1 MAVPSSGALSLAGI
15 RAELA
20 TNTYNASATTTSSLK
35 DLSDG
40 TVATINTDNASG
52 DRPDGNT
59 PHAMT
64 EFYAYDHDLSSFSD
78 DISFDFDGSND
89 FLSATPSEEIIDA
102 ALETSGSVSI
112 WVKLD
117 SMSSNGIIWQITAES
132 GTSNQLNILW
142 QNAAGKIRGNV
153 KLGNTANLAD
163 SGSGLENDGQWHHV
177 VMTWLSGSNTAAL
190 NIVRLYVDGS
200 QTDTDAINHTWND
213 AADPALMTFGRN
225 SIQNNAFFNGH
236 MNDIAIFNDVLS
248 ASEVST
254 IYNSGSPKDESRHSG
269 IVAYYTMESY
279 EDGDEELVSD
289 LDTAFTLTIN
299 NNDDIDSSDTP

>member
-1 MAVPSSGALSLAGI
+1 MAVPSSGVLSLAGI

-20 TNTYNASATTTSSLK
+20 TNTYNASATTTASLK
-35 DLSDG
+35 ELSDG
-40 TVATINTDNASG
+40 TVATINTGNASG

-78 DISFDFDGSND
+78 DISFDFDGTND
-89 FLSATPSEEIIDA
+89 FMSASGNLPA
-102 ALETSGSVSI
+102 VNALETTGSVSI

-117 SMSSNGIIWQITAES
+117 PMSSNGIIWQITAES
-132 GTSNQLNILW
+132 GTNNQLNILW

-153 KLGNTANLAD
+153 KLGGTANLAD
-163 SGSGLENDGQWHHV
+163 SGTGLENDGQYHHV

-200 QTDTDAINHTWND
+200 QTDTDAINTTWND

-236 MNDIAIFNDVLS
+236 MNDIAIFDDVLS

-279 EDGDEELVSD
+279 EDADEVLASD
-289 LDTAFTLTIN
+289 LDTAFNLTIN

>member
-1 MAVPSSGALSLAGI
+1 
-15 RAELA
+15 
-20 TNTYNASATTTSSLK
+20 
-35 DLSDG
+35 
-40 TVATINTDNASG
+40 
-52 DRPDGNT
+52 
-59 PHAMT
+59 
-64 EFYAYDHDLSSFSD
+64 
-78 DISFDFDGSND
+78 
-89 FLSATPSEEIIDA
+89 
-102 ALETSGSVSI
+102 
-112 WVKLD
+112 
-117 SMSSNGIIWQITAES
+117 MSSNGIIWQITAES

-236 MNDIAIFNDVLS
+236 MNDIALFSDKLTS
-248 ASEVST
+248 SEISS
-254 IYNSGSPKDESRHSG
+254 IYNSGEPKDESSHSG
-269 IVAYYTMESY
+269 LVAYYTMEGY
-279 EDGDEELVSD
+279 SD
-289 LDTAFTLTIN
+289 NDTTLT
-299 NNDDIDSSDTP
+299 DDSSNSYSLTITNSTNIDSTDTP

>member
-1 MAVPSSGALSLAGI
+1 MAVPSSGTISLAGI

-20 TNTYNASATTTSSLK
+20 TNTYNASATTTASLK
-35 DLSDG
+35 ELSDG
-40 TVATINTDNASG
+40 TVATINTGNASD

-78 DISFDFDGSND
+78 DISFDFDGTND
-89 FLSATPSEEIIDA
+89 FMSASGNLPA
-102 ALETSGSVSI
+102 VNALETTGSVSI

-117 SMSSNGIIWQITAES
+117 PMSSNGIIWQITAES
-132 GTSNQLNILW
+132 GTNNQLNILW

-153 KLGNTANLAD
+153 KLGGTANLAD
-163 SGSGLENDGQWHHV
+163 SGSGLENDGQYHHV
-177 VMTWLSGSNTAAL
+177 VMTWLSGDRTSSN
-190 NIVRLYVDGS
+190 NIVRMYIDGS

-213 AADPALMTFGRN
+213 ASEPALMTFGKN

-248 ASEVST
+248 SSEVAA
-254 IYNSGSPKDESRHSG
+254 IYNSGSPKDESSHSG
-269 IVAYYTMESY
+269 LVAYYTMEDYS
-279 EDGDEELVSD
+279 DGDTELTDDSSNS
-289 LDTAFTLTIN
+289 FTLTIEN
-299 NNDDIDSSDTP
+299 STNIDSTDTP

>member
-1 MAVPSSGALSLAGI
+1 MAVPSSGTISLAGI

-20 TNTYNASATTTSSLK
+20 TNTYNASATTTASLK
-35 DLSDG
+35 ELSDG
-40 TVATINTDNASG
+40 TVATINTGNASD

-78 DISFDFDGSND
+78 DISFDFDGTND
-89 FLSATPSEEIIDA
+89 FMSASGNLPA
-102 ALETSGSVSI
+102 VNALETTGSVSI

-117 SMSSNGIIWQITAES
+117 PMSSNGIIWQITAES
-132 GTSNQLNILW
+132 GTNNQLNILW

-153 KLGNTANLAD
+153 KLGGTANLAD
-163 SGSGLENDGQWHHV
+163 SGTGLENDGQYHHV

-200 QTDTDAINHTWND
+200 QTDTDAINTTWND

-236 MNDIAIFNDVLS
+236 MNDIAIFDDVLS

-279 EDGDEELVSD
+279 EDADEVLASD
-289 LDTAFTLTIN
+289 LDTAFNLTIN